1 MDSGRALDPRYR
13 HRTFISQVFGTLC
26 LLEQYPPASRY
37 MVKLLTDI
45 TIFLILF
52 TQPIDLR
59 SKKLTAKSKNK
70 KCVSEPINTFKKSG
84 VKVELRKN
92 PAHGGRY
99 K

>member
-1 MDSGRALDPRYR
+1 
-13 HRTFISQVFGTLC
+13 
-26 LLEQYPPASRY
+26 
-37 MVKLLTDI
+37 MVKPLTDI

-52 TQPIDLR
+52 TQPIDLQ

-70 KCVSEPINTFKKSG
+70 KCVSELINTFKKSG

-92 PAHGGRY
+92 PADGGRY